1 MNAVSSIS
9 ISGSIDTR
17 NKTWYNEKIQE
28 SSKESRAEGKKIW
41 TSFFY
46 FRVVK
51 VVAPDMKNSD
61 SVAGTTRSVVVW
73 GSGVGY
79 HTRHI
84 RYIYWYIYIYIYLV

>member
-46 FRVVK
+46 FRVV
-51 VVAPDMKNSD
+51 ASDMKNSD
-61 SVAGTTRSVVVW
+61 SVAGTTRSVV
-73 GSGVGY
+73 
-79 HTRHI
+79 
-84 RYIYWYIYIYIYLV
+84 